1 MSSEQ
6 QRIFIGLGSNLGDS
20 AETILQAWVLLGE
33 EDGIECVRL
42 SDPYMT
48 APVDMHSQHWFT
60 NCVGELRTTLSP
72 HRLLARLMAVETAL
86 GRVRGEGAFGYE
98 DRPIDLDLIYYGE
111 VELDEPDLDLPHPHL
126 YNRLF
131 VLTPLCEI
139 APEFFDIKYHV
150 PVQELESRL
159 IAKIE
164 QGLERKQ
171 SISRSSWDSA

>member
-20 AETILQAWVLLGE
+20 AETILQAWELLGE
-33 EDGIECVRL
+33 EESIECIRL
-42 SDPYMT
+42 SDPYLT

-60 NCVGELRTTLSP
+60 NCVGELRTALSP
-72 HRLLARLMAVETAL
+72 HRLLARLLAVETTL
-86 GRVRGEGAFGYE
+86 GRERGGGSFGFQ

-139 APEFFDIKYHV
+139 APDFIDIKHHV
-150 PVQELESRL
+150 PVSELEVRL

-171 SISRSSWDSA
+171 PINRSSWESV